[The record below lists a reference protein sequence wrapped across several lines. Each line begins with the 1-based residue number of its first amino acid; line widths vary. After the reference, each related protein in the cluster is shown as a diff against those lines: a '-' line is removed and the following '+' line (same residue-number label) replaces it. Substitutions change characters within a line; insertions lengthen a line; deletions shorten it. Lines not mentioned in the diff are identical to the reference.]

1 MTVSEASASTYANKR
16 EVLDRI
22 KEVLEDYV
30 QLGVIDREDFKKLAK
45 TSADVLPPPV
55 AAEEV
60 MRKTLRQLV
69 EFLNECGAEET
80 VIAPIRAAME
90 AIKKEQT
97 KQIEKEEKREDK
109 AAPLLSLSAL
119 RERMSRKREELR
131 RQREETDA
139 ANDAATARHEVIA
152 ASSGPAAAAVVVAV
166 AVAEPKPESAAGNGE
181 PRAKEQR
188 TEASVRAP
196 MRVSREVDLY
206 ADLVTATNRSR

>member
-152 ASSGPAAAAVVVAV
+152 ASSGPAAAAVAV

-188 TEASVRAP
+188 TETSVRAP